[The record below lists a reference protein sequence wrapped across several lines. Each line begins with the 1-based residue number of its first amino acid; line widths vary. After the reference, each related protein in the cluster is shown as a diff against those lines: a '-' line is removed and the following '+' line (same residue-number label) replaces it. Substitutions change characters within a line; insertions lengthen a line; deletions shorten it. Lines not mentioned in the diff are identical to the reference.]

1 MARATRPLMVRPPI
15 QEEFVDLGV
24 NPFAASTGLEGLELT
39 DEVVDAIV
47 GNLLRDRDSDSAI
60 RINGR
65 SYDDTSGDMMEYLLG
80 RVGNVRSKEAPIF
93 TTIGERCLHNRR
105 YPRESSYSCTCYNSR
120 DCY

>member
-93 TTIGERCLHNRR
+93 TTIGEDVYITGVTPETPPTPAPVR
-105 YPRESSYSCTCYNSR
+105 SSR
-120 DCY
+120 V